1 MKSRMETASSMRLPR
16 WPAVVIIQ
24 RAPPPSPSLGIGA
37 DSSVCALD
45 GIIRW

>member
-24 RAPPPSPSLGIGA
+24 RAPPSPSLGIGA

-45 GIIRW
+45 GTIRW